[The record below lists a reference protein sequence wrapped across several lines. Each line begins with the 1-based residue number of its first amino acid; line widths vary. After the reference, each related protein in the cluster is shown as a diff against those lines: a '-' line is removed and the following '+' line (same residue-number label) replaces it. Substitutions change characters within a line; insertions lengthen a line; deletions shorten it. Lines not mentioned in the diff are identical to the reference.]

1 MTTTNFN
8 TELEKRSEERMTLK
22 DMGLNPNGKNTFA
35 WAKIY
40 VRRARDLETVTSK
53 YGEEYTYDITAPAKE
68 RWIAASHV
76 ADTTVRGDMT
86 QAERDAAG
94 TYGYRFGAKNI
105 KLAMFKEAYRQRE
118 ANRQTRFEQAME
130 AEGKTAPAR
139 LAAKTAMATKDWG
152 KAYGIFKD

>member
-8 TELEKRSEERMTLK
+8 TELEKRAEERMTLK

-40 VRRARDLETVTSK
+40 VRRARDLDRS
-53 YGEEYTYDITAPAKE
+53 GEWAYDINDDARE
-68 RWIAASHV
+68 RRLQAARIADARLGRNMSE
-76 ADTTVRGDMT
+76 
-86 QAERDAAG
+86 AERYYAMKG
-94 TYGYRFGAKNI
+94 GNFYGPKNAK
-105 KLAMFKEAYRQRE
+105 LEAFKEAYRVRE
-118 ANRQTRFEQAME
+118 AAREIRFREAMK

-139 LAAKTAMATKDWG
+139 LAAKTSMTTKDWG